1 MWPPTSS
8 SPGAERAAAPRRP
21 APAAAND
28 DRPACG
34 RGGPSPRSAC
44 AARVRAPW
52 AGRPY
57 PSPPAR
63 PASGTLPEAGR
74 VQVRMHVQKCAGTA
88 RFLFSARNR
97 SARAKRVPGCGQAY
111 DLRVPARPAGRSG
124 REREMRPMYWH
135 AHRAVPAALP
145 GATRGMSRAR
155 HVSPDRA
162 RHLSP
167 DGARPVLRSGVRH
180 TRGTGPRHASRAGTR
195 PPFRND
201 GGPRRPRV
209 PGPVLPCADLEPR
222 ALKVSDRGSL
232 SPSDPLPGEDLPP
245 APAANPGAVSLD
257 GGVLRAGT
265 RLSNKGSIAWRRR
278 PCGEREPEGGARTY
292 GAAR

>member
-1 MWPPTSS
+1 M
-8 SPGAERAAAPRRP
+8 
-21 APAAAND
+21 
-28 DRPACG
+28 
-34 RGGPSPRSAC
+34 
-44 AARVRAPW
+44 
-52 AGRPY
+52 
-57 PSPPAR
+57 
-63 PASGTLPEAGR
+63 
-74 VQVRMHVQKCAGTA
+74 QVRMHVQKCAGTA

-135 AHRAVPAALP
+135 VHRTVPAALP
-145 GATRGMSRAR
+145 GATRGVPR
-155 HVSPDRA
+155 P

-167 DGARPVLRSGVRH
+167 DGALPAVRSGARH
-180 TRGTGPRHASRAGTR
+180 TRGTGPHARGARPHAHGTGPRRALRAGTR

-265 RLSNKGSIAWRRR
+265 RFSNKGSIAWRRR